1 MAKRDEKGSRIFDYE
16 GYRPAGKDFQPPAEL
31 DDLTEILETGVER
44 IKKNN
49 GRPCSY
55 PCTKEGLQKLAEA
68 CAGYIDHLNRV
79 NSAKGGEDQQ
89 RLLPDYEGMCVYC
102 GVSRRT
108 MLTYEKTR
116 PPEWGEL
123 IDYYKT
129 LIMSGRKQLSSLYKI
144 SPTLELVNWVNNYD
158 YRNTS
163 EFKLT
168 AQNAGDAEKTAVLE
182 NELDESGLV
191 WDEERGEYIP
201 ADEGSGEL

>member
-1 MAKRDEKGSRIFDYE
+1 MAKRDELGSRIFDYE

-49 GRPCSY
+49 GRPCCY
-55 PCTKEGLQKLAEA
+55 PCTQEGLQKLAEA
-68 CAGYIDHLNRV
+68 CSGYIDRLNKI
-79 NSAKGGEDQQ
+79 NSTRGEDRQ
-89 RLLPDYEGMCVYC
+89 RLLPDYEGLCCYC
-102 GVSRRT
+102 GISRRT

-129 LIMSGRKQLSSLYKI
+129 LIMSGRKQLGSLYKI
-144 SPTLELVNWVNNYD
+144 SPTLELVNWTNNFGYV
-158 YRNTS
+158 NTS

-168 AQNAGDAEKTAVLE
+168 AQNTKEEERAAVLE
-182 NELDESGLV
+182 NELDEFGLV

-201 ADEGSGEL
+201 SSKGGGEV

>member
-68 CAGYIDHLNRV
+68 CAGYIEHLNSV
-79 NSAKGGEDQQ
+79 NSAKSEDQQ
-89 RLLPDYEGMCVYC
+89 KLLPDYEGLCCFC
-102 GVSRRT
+102 GISRRT

-129 LIMSGRKQLSSLYKI
+129 LIMSGRKQLGSLYKI
-144 SPTLELVNWVNNYD
+144 SPTLELVNWTNNFGYV
-158 YRNTS
+158 NTS

-168 AQNAGDAEKTAVLE
+168 AQSSAEAEKQATLE
-182 NELDESGLV
+182 NKLDESGLV
-191 WDEERGEYIP
+191 WDEDLQEYVP
-201 ADEGSGEL
+201 ADEEGGEL